1 MDLGLAQTEDRF
13 QLFFTLSRA
22 DRTNGGRRDDELV
35 AVGGWRLA
43 VARLGAGA
51 KAAQEE
57 GLRGPRRGL
66 RLVT

>member
-22 DRTNGGRRDDELV
+22 DRTNSGRRSDGLV
-35 AVGGWRLA
+35 AVGGWRLGV
-43 VARLGAGA
+43 VA
-51 KAAQEE
+51 KVAQDE
-57 GLRGPRRGL
+57 GLRGPRWGL